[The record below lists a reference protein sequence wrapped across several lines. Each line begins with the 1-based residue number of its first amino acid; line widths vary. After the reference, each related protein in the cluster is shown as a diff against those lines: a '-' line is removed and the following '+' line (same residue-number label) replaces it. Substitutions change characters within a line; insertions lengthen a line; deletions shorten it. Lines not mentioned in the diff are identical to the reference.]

1 MPPVFKALASIIV
14 WILFI
19 TGCLLILAVLPI
31 PYLDFGGNWQRIAV
45 GIASLVLSVVVM
57 KMRKTLE

>member
-1 MPPVFKALASIIV
+1 MPPVFKVLASITV
-14 WILFI
+14 WILFVN
-19 TGCLLILAVLPI
+19 GCLVILTTLPI
-31 PYLDFGGNWQRIAV
+31 PYLNFEGNWQRMAV